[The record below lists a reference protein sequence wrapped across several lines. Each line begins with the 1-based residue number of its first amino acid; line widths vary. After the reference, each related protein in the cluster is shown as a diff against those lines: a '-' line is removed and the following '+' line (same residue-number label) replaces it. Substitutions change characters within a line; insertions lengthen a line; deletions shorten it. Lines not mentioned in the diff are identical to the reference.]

1 MPIVYEV
8 NIVVRKEKAVQYL
21 EWLLPH
27 IKEMY
32 TLIEGLESH
41 QVCTAPLTAPDSAP
55 SHVVDRVAGA
65 PEQWVAYSISYR
77 IGSRAALE
85 DYQANRAAKMQASA
99 LATFSKDDFVA
110 WRRVLEV
117 VA

>member
-8 NIVVRKEKAVQYL
+8 NVVVAKDKATQYL

-32 TLIEGLESH
+32 VLIEGLETH
-41 QVCTAPLTAPDSAP
+41 QVCTGPPTAPDNAP
-55 SHVVDRVAGA
+55 AHILDRVAGA
-65 PEQWVAYSISYR
+65 PDQWVHYCISYR
-77 IGSRAALE
+77 IGTKAALE

-99 LATFSKDDFVA
+99 LATFSKEDFVA